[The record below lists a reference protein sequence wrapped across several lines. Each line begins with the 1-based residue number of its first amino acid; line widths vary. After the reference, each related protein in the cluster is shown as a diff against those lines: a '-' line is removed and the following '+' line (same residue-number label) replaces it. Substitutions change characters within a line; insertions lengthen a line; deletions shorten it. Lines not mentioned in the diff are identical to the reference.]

1 MSLAEII
8 RIVHALIEADDT
20 VSGAS
25 GHAEWQETLHR
36 RCHAAAG
43 GGGVNARLPRDA
55 RLICIMAWRLAKESA
70 ARSAGAKARR
80 AIRFCG
86 QCHKAKKD
94 ALRREWAR

>member
-1 MSLAEII
+1 MSRRAQLLGSTASSAPMSLAEII

-43 GGGVNARLPRDA
+43 G
-55 RLICIMAWRLAKESA
+55 A
-70 ARSAGAKARR
+70 A
-80 AIRFCG
+80 
-86 QCHKAKKD
+86 
-94 ALRREWAR
+94 